1 MERWRCLVG
10 IPVVEEEK
18 RVVKGKQAVCR
29 AVGELRAELSERAG
43 EPSWEAP

>member
-10 IPVVEEEK
+10 IPVVEEK

-29 AVGELRAELSERAG
+29 AVGEFYL
-43 EPSWEAP
+43 

>member
-18 RVVKGKQAVCR
+18 RVVKGKQSRLQSRGRV
-29 AVGELRAELSERAG
+29 LSLKIAS
-43 EPSWEAP
+43 EPS

>member
-1 MERWRCLVG
+1 MGTSGQAKGMERWRCLVG

-29 AVGELRAELSERAG
+29 AVGEFYL
-43 EPSWEAP
+43 